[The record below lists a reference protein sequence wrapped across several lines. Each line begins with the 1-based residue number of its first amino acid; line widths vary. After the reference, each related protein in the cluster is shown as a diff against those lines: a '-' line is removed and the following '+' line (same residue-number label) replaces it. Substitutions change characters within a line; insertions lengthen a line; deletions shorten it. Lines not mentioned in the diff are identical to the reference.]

1 VIAMTNLPEAELT
14 REAEVAF
21 ATMAVITDVS
31 PLQRFAQRPDLIFLV
46 RRRRFHLGEC
56 EP

>member
-1 VIAMTNLPEAELT
+1 MTNLPEAELT

-21 ATMAVITDVS
+21 ATMAVITDLS

-46 RRRRFHLGEC
+46 RRRRFPLGEC

>member
-21 ATMAVITDVS
+21 ATMAVITDL
-31 PLQRFAQRPDLIFLV
+31 PRFNASHNART
-46 RRRRFHLGEC
+46 
-56 EP
+56 